1 MFARDS
7 YVNMLAKWQD
17 KHVIKVATGMR
28 RVGKSTVFMLYIKY
42 LHSVGVS
49 DNNIIYINLEDMAN
63 EQLCEYHN
71 LHKYILD
78 KVNNNER
85 FYIFID
91 EIQQCSGFER
101 AIDSL
106 FLNENLDI
114 YITGSNA
121 YFLSGELATYLSGR
135 YVTIHITPLSFDEYL
150 TFCGFDKNDV
160 AANTYSLLFRKYL
173 YKGQLPYIPF
183 LGDDEQ
189 TLQGYLEGVYNT
201 VIMKDIAARCDITD
215 INLLNRI
222 VRTMVS
228 NIGSPISVKRITDTL
243 ISAGR
248 KISGNTVQRYVQAL
262 CDSYIFY
269 EVPRFDIRGNECLK
283 TNGKYYLVDTGL
295 RQIMFGGKNDD
306 FGHIVENIIYL
317 ELRRRYNEVY
327 IGKYDDNEIDF
338 VVRSDDGVEY
348 YQICSTIVDEQT
360 RLRELSPLKM
370 IRDNYPKYILTL
382 DDIHFGD
389 LSGIQHCN
397 IIQWLLCNS

>member
-42 LHSVGVS
+42 LHSVGIS
-49 DNNIIYINLEDMAN
+49 DSNIIYINLEDMAN

-71 LHKYILD
+71 LHRYILD

-101 AIDSL
+101 TIDSL
-106 FLNENLDI
+106 FLNENFDI
-114 YITGSNA
+114 YLTGSNA

-135 YVTIHITPLSFDEYL
+135 YVMIHILPLSFDEYL
-150 TFCGFDKNDV
+150 TFCGFDKNAVSAD
-160 AANTYSLLFRKYL
+160 TLSRIFGLYL

-183 LGDDEQ
+183 LQDDEQ

-243 ISAGR
+243 ISSGR

-295 RQIMFGGKNDD
+295 RQIMFGDKNDD

-348 YQICSTIVDEQT
+348 YQICSAIVDEQT
-360 RLRELSPLKM
+360 RERELSPLKM

-382 DDIHFGD
+382 DNIHFGNFG
-389 LSGIQHCN
+389 GIQHFN
-397 IIQWLLCNS
+397 IIQWLLNNP

>member
-1 MFARDS
+1 MFARDG

-42 LHSVGVS
+42 LHSAGVS

-63 EQLCEYHN
+63 ESLCEYHN
-71 LHKYILD
+71 LHRYILD

-114 YITGSNA
+114 YLTGSNA

-135 YVTIHITPLSFDEYL
+135 YVMIHILPLSFDEYIA
-150 TFCGFDKNDV
+150 FCGFNQNAVSADTLSRIFGV
-160 AANTYSLLFRKYL
+160 YL

-183 LGDDEQ
+183 LQNDEQ

-327 IGKYDDNEIDF
+327 IGKYDDSEIDF

-360 RLRELSPLKM
+360 RERELSPLKM

-382 DDIHFGD
+382 DDIHFGN
-389 LSGIQHCN
+389 LGGIQHCN